1 MSGFD
6 LAAPTALAL
15 STALLAAACAGP
27 RGGAGMPASGVDAAT
42 QNEAGSAGEPVAAAE
57 AGTEAG
63 RPAAGEQASDAAA
76 AGDAASDAAPD
87 AASDAAAMMTLGPAF
102 RTHQGTT
109 WEGTGTWA
117 VEIELAEPAPRP
129 LSLTLMTSGTAEAM
143 RDFQLESSTLQI
155 PAGSRSVRASIR
167 IVDDQVREDS
177 ETLVLRLAGS
187 EPPESYQ
194 LRIGDD
200 DDERWP
206 DDSAV
211 RAIDAEDMF
220 PDSNFSGL
228 AYQPAANGGAAL
240 WMVRNSPSTLY
251 RLVEANGVFAPAASG
266 GWAQAKT
273 LVYPGG
279 SGAPD
284 AEDLTWAEWSS
295 SIVYVVS
302 ERDGNGP
309 SAPSVLAYDTAA
321 TGATLRAQQVWDLSA
336 DLRAIGL
343 DSNMGPEGLTWVPD
357 SYLTGAGFV
366 DQRSGAAYVPAR
378 YPNHGSGLFFVG
390 IEQTG
395 GIYVYA
401 LDHQSGAATR
411 VAVIDSGQPGMMALA
426 FDRDVNY
433 LWAWCD
439 DRCGNRASV
448 LRVEDNPASPRAGQ
462 FVVRRRLQHPV
473 SLPDLNHEGMS
484 LGPAAECVATHK
496 SVFWVEDGDDEHVLR
511 RGAIPCAA
519 FLDP

>member
-1 MSGFD
+1 MPGLD

-27 RGGAGMPASGVDAAT
+27 RGGAGTPASGADAAT
-42 QNEAGSAGEPVAAAE
+42 QNEAGSAGEPAAAAE

-63 RPAAGEQASDAAA
+63 RPAAGEQVRDAA
-76 AGDAASDAAPD
+76 AGDAAST
-87 AASDAAAMMTLGPAF
+87 AASDAATVMSLGPTF

-109 WEGTGTWA
+109 WEGTGTWS
-117 VEIELAEPAPRP
+117 VEIELAEPAPRA
-129 LSLTLMTSGTAEAM
+129 LAVSLVTSGTAEAM
-143 RDFQLESSTLQI
+143 RDFQLRQQHASD
-155 PAGSRSVRASIR
+155 SRRQPLGAR
-167 IVDDQVREDS
+167 LDPHRGRPGREES
-177 ETLVLRLAGS
+177 ETLVLRLTAS
-187 EPPESYQ
+187 EPAESYE
-194 LRIGDD
+194 LRISDD

-206 DDSAV
+206 DDTAV
-211 RAIDAEDMF
+211 RVIDAEDMF
-220 PDSNFSGL
+220 SGENFSGL
-228 AYQPAANGGAAL
+228 AYQPAASGGAAL

-251 RLVEANGVFAPAASG
+251 RLVEANGVFTPATSG
-266 GWAQAKT
+266 GWGQGKT

-284 AEDLTWAEWSS
+284 AEDLTWAEWGS

-302 ERDGNGP
+302 ERDGSGP

-321 TGATLRAQQVWDLSA
+321 TGATLRAQKVWDLST
-336 DLRAIGL
+336 DLRALGL
-343 DSNMGPEGLTWVPD
+343 DSNMGPEALTWVPD
-357 SYLTGAGFV
+357 SYLTSAGFV
-366 DQRSGAAYVPAR
+366 DQRSGAAYMPAR

-401 LDHQSGAATR
+401 LDHQSAAATR
-411 VAVIDSGQPGMMALA
+411 IAVIDSGQPGMMALA

-439 DRCGNRASV
+439 DRCGNRANV

-462 FVVRRRLQHPV
+462 FVVRRRLQHPA

-484 LGPAAECVATHK
+484 LGPSAECVASHK

-511 RGAIPCAA
+511 RGAIPCGA